1 MRVHK
6 DMRWRSLALISLGVN
21 LVLAVAW
28 LFSAGHTTPG
38 SSAAPPTTE
47 SATDQNRPHT
57 IVRRQFFSWRELES
71 RDYPIY
77 IANLRDIG
85 CPEQT
90 IRDIIIADINAL
102 YTQKRATEMVTAE
115 SQWWRSEPDPA
126 VVQAAAEKAKSLEDE
141 RRSLLTRLL
150 GTNWESGDL
159 VNLPRP
165 SHPGV
170 LLDGPVL
177 GQLSAE
183 TKQAIEDVHQRSE
196 ERMQAYLDAQ
206 IRAGKTPDPAELAR
220 LRQQTRTDLA
230 RVLSPT
236 QVEEFLLR
244 YSQNASDLRAQFG
257 QLKYFNASPDEFRAV
272 FRATDQ
278 LDQQILAL
286 GDSTDPNV
294 LRQKK
299 SLEDQRESAVKNA
312 LGPKRYDEYRA
323 FQDPLYRKA
332 YAKALEAGTPEA
344 VKTYYAIELAA
355 AGQQDQ
361 INTDPTLTDQQRAIE
376 MKRLELQQLTAAA
389 LANGQDIP
397 SDPTTEQPRSPRKA
411 HQMRPGDTL
420 AVVSIMYNVPI
431 EAIRDANPGVNV
443 NALRPGDTLVIPPW
457 PIPPTR

>member
-1 MRVHK
+1 V
-6 DMRWRSLALISLGVN
+6 
-21 LVLAVAW
+21 
-28 LFSAGHTTPG
+28 
-38 SSAAPPTTE
+38 
-47 SATDQNRPHT
+47 
-57 IVRRQFFSWRELES
+57 VRRQFFSWREVES
-71 RDYPIY
+71 RDYPTY

-90 IRDIIIADINAL
+90 IRDIIIADVNAL
-102 YTQKRATEMVTAE
+102 FTQRRATEMVTAE

-126 VVQAAAEKAKSLEDE
+126 IVKAAADKARSLEEE

-170 LLDGPVL
+170 LLDGPIL
-177 GQLSAE
+177 GALSAD
-183 TKQAIEDVHQRSE
+183 TKQAVEDVHQRSE
-196 ERMQAYLDAQ
+196 ERMQAYLEAQ
-206 IRAGKTPDPAELAR
+206 IRAGKNPDPAELAK

-230 RVLSPT
+230 RILTPQ

-244 YSQNASDLRAQFG
+244 YSQNAADLRVQFG
-257 QLKYFNASPDEFRAV
+257 QLKYFNPTPDEFRTV

-286 GDSTDPNV
+286 GDSNDPNTV
-294 LRQKK
+294 RQKK
-299 SLEDQRESAVKNA
+299 ALEDQRENAIKQA
-312 LGPKRYDEYRA
+312 LGPKRYEDYRL
-323 FQDPLYRKA
+323 FQDPLYRDA
-332 YAKALEAGTPEA
+332 YAKAVGAGTPEA
-344 VKTYYAIELAA
+344 VRAYYAIELAA
-355 AGQQDQ
+355 AGEQDR
-361 INTDPTLTDQQRAIE
+361 IKADPTLTDQQKAIE

-389 LANGQDIP
+389 LASGQDVP
-397 SDPTTEQPRSPRKA
+397 QDTTTQQPKSPRKT

-443 NALRPGDTLVIPPW
+443 NTLKPGDVLVIPPW
-457 PIPPTR
+457 PNLPPQ